1 MTYTEQIE
9 GYVAAYPETAQARIP
24 EWCGVVTL
32 PAFPHVMVHVSADDY
47 CELED
52 ANDADI
58 ARFRLV
64 G

>member
-1 MTYTEQIE
+1 MTYTDQIE
-9 GYVAAYPETAQARIP
+9 QYVAAYPQTARATVP
-24 EWCGVVTL
+24 AACGVTSL
-32 PAFPHVMVHVSADDY
+32 PAFPHVEVHTWADDF

-52 ANDADI
+52 AEGGDI

>member
-9 GYVAAYPETAQARIP
+9 QYVAAYSETEQARLPET
-24 EWCGVVTL
+24 CGVTTL
-32 PAFPHVMVHVSADDY
+32 PAFPHVEVHTWADDF

-52 ANDADI
+52 ASGADI